1 MYDKFK
7 NSISTWTSINKID
20 VQIWVQIFGKS
31 YSLIAH
37 FHPLLKCLWRFCAL
51 DSHLQ
56 LTPTAPALYGLF
68 KLAWRSFPDKIWSSH
83 TVFLPVLPYLEV
95 RKKKKKFYGRNL
107 STFHIEGG
115 KTIFCPLLIK
125 ECLPYSLLAGAW
137 EQSSPKTDTS
147 HFSELCACG
156 FMCMY

>member
-51 DSHLQ
+51 DSHLR

-68 KLAWRSFPDKIWSSH
+68 KLTWRSFPDKIWSSH
-83 TVFLPVLPYLEV
+83 TDFLPVLPYLEV
-95 RKKKKKFYGRNL
+95 RKKKKSFM
-107 STFHIEGG
+107 GG
-115 KTIFCPLLIK
+115 ICLHFTSREERLFFAHCLLK
-125 ECLPYSLLAGAW
+125 NVYL
-137 EQSSPKTDTS
+137 T
-147 HFSELCACG
+147 AC
-156 FMCMY
+156 